1 METEKT
7 EQIAENN
14 DLGSSDSLEIIDGEI
29 LSTDTSE
36 DIDILD
42 EETEIS
48 PKISKSLEPSEKE
61 LNKNEN
67 TKYYI
72 QYVFLP
78 FIFLVVTLLGGL
90 RIGIKDN
97 EFIFLRPALICLVF
111 AVVMIAL
118 FFRAKLI
125 DFEGWFSEDYSAP
138 KNAANGAVILT
149 LFSAS
154 TQVFNSLLPE
164 QGLPFWVVA
173 FCFFWTLWNNLFA
186 DFDTRKLLR
195 SMGALFGFAFVAKYL
210 VLANFVSAEEGSWLY
225 RIWKN
230 PGQEAITY
238 FLDLPKFAA
247 ATGYLQFFALLF
259 YLIGLFFIDP
269 RLTAKSTRR
278 D

>member
-1 METEKT
+1 MKMDSGRRKT
-7 EQIAENN
+7 ENLEPRNSNEMEIVEGEVV
-14 DLGSSDSLEIIDGEI
+14 DSD
-29 LSTDTSE
+29 

-42 EETEIS
+42 EETEV
-48 PKISKSLEPSEKE
+48 PAKTMKVLGTSEKE
-61 LNKNEN
+61 IKKNAN
-67 TKYYI
+67 TKYYV

-78 FIFLVVTLLGGL
+78 LIFLVVTLLGGL
-90 RIGIKDN
+90 RIGIKDS

-125 DFEGWFSEDYSAP
+125 DFEGWFSEDYSAL
-138 KNAANGAVILT
+138 KNAANGAVVLT

-195 SMGALFGFAFVAKYL
+195 SLGALFGFAFVAKYL

-225 RIWKN
+225 RMWQN
-230 PGQEAITY
+230 PGQEAVAY

-259 YLIGLFFIDP
+259 YLIGLFFLDP
-269 RLTAKSTRR
+269 RLPAKSPRN